1 MGARTLIW
9 TIIGLLAIYVA
20 FQLLRIGRRQGSA
33 GRPTQTDTALP
44 DPGAPASDGD
54 DDSDERRADESGG
67 TIDGGG
73 EDSAR
78 VGLEL
83 QQLRRDIA
91 QLRSEQEAQHKEISR
106 LDDEVSRL
114 EQALAGVHAM
124 QQASPQYREAVMLA
138 RQGLESEAI
147 AERCSISV
155 AEAALVKS
163 LARRGEGEGEHDEA

>member
-1 MGARTLIW
+1 MGTRTLIW
-9 TIIGLLAIYVA
+9 AVIGLLATYVA
-20 FQLLRIGRRQGSA
+20 FQLLQIGRRQGAA
-33 GRPTQTDTALP
+33 GKPRQTEATLP
-44 DPGAPASDGD
+44 DPATPASDGGKGD
-54 DDSDERRADESGG
+54 DGQQAQQTGDTTEDGGDDSE
-67 TIDGGG
+67 
-73 EDSAR
+73 R

-83 QQLRRDIA
+83 QQLRRDVA
-91 QLRSEQEAQHKEISR
+91 QLRGEQEAQRKEVGR
-106 LDDEVSRL
+106 LGDEVSRL